1 MNDNALI
8 WQLLLQIIL
17 IALNAVFACA
27 EIAVISFN
35 DAKLEKLA
43 EQGDKRAVRLSKLT
57 SQPARF
63 LATIQVAITLAGFLG
78 SAFAADNFSDLLTE
92 NLSGLGLPI
101 AKSTLNTISVI
112 IITIILSYFT
122 LIFGELVPKRVAM
135 KKAESMALG
144 ISGTVSFISKLF
156 APIVWLLTV
165 STNALLRLFGIDP
178 NSEDDEVTE
187 EEIRMMV
194 DVGSEKGVIDEEE
207 KEIIQNVFEFDD
219 TTAGEIATH
228 RTDIALLWTDETM
241 EQWAETIHDARH
253 SRYPVCDESVDNV
266 VGVLN
271 AKDYFRLDDKSRENV
286 MANAV
291 KPAYF
296 VPEGVKA
303 DILFRRMKQRKSQF
317 AVVLDEHGGMNG
329 IITINDLVEQLVGEL
344 DDVEDDDKTVQEIVK
359 TDSGTW
365 KILGSAG
372 LEDVARAL
380 DVTLPVDEY
389 ETFGG
394 FVFGYLGTIPADGS
408 RLEIDA
414 CGLHIKVLEI
424 REHRMER
431 ALVCINESDENSE
444 NADDKN
450 N

>member
-1 MNDNALI
+1 MNDNALL

-35 DAKLEKLA
+35 DNKLARLA
-43 EQGDKRAVRLSKLT
+43 EQGDKRAVRLARLT

-78 SAFAADNFSDLLTE
+78 SAFAADNFSDMLTE
-92 NLSGLGLPI
+92 WLVGLGVSLP
-101 AKSTLNTISVI
+101 ASTLDTISVVL
-112 IITIILSYFT
+112 ITIILSYFT
-122 LIFGELVPKRVAM
+122 LVLGELVPKRVAM
-135 KKAESMALG
+135 RKAEALALG
-144 ISGTVSFISKLF
+144 MSGLISFISKLF
-156 APIVWLLTV
+156 APIVWLLTI
-165 STNALLRLFGIDP
+165 STNALLRLIGIDP
-178 NSEDDEVTE
+178 NADDEEVTE

-194 DVGSEKGVIDEEE
+194 DAGREKGVIDEEE
-207 KEIIQNVFEFDD
+207 TEIIQNVFEFDD
-219 TTAGEIATH
+219 ITAGELATH

-241 EQWAETIHDARH
+241 EQWAATIHESRH

-286 MANAV
+286 MEHAV

-303 DILFRRMKQRKSQF
+303 DVLFRSMKQSRTQF

-329 IITINDLVEQLVGEL
+329 IITINDLVEQLVGAL
-344 DDVEDDDKTVQEIVK
+344 DDVEDADETAQEIER

-365 KILGSAG
+365 NILGSAD
-372 LEDVARAL
+372 LEDVAQQLGAAL
-380 DVTLPVDEY
+380 PTDEY

-394 FVFGYLGTIPADGS
+394 FVFGVLGTIPDDGTQ
-408 RLEIDA
+408 LELDA
-414 CGLHIKVLEI
+414 CGLHIKVLEV

-431 ALVCINESDENSE
+431 AAVCLLATAKEE
-444 NADDKN
+444 A
-450 N
+450 

>member
-1 MNDNALI
+1 MNDNALL
-8 WQLLLQIIL
+8 WQLLLQVIL
-17 IALNAVFACA
+17 IALNAIFACA

-35 DAKLEKLA
+35 DNKLAKLA
-43 EQGDKRAVRLSKLT
+43 EQGDKRAVRLARLT

-78 SAFAADNFSDLLTE
+78 SAFAADNFSDMLTE
-92 NLSGLGLPI
+92 WLVGLGVSMP
-101 AKSTLNTISVI
+101 ASTLDTISVVL
-112 IITIILSYFT
+112 ITIILSYFT
-122 LIFGELVPKRVAM
+122 LVLGELVPKRVAM
-135 KKAESMALG
+135 RKAEALALG
-144 ISGTVSFISKLF
+144 MSGLISFISKLF
-156 APIVWLLTV
+156 APIVWLLTI
-165 STNALLRLFGIDP
+165 STNGLLRLMGIDP
-178 NSEDDEVTE
+178 NADDEEVTE

-194 DVGSEKGVIDEEE
+194 DAGREKGVIDEEE
-207 KEIIQNVFEFDD
+207 TEIIQNVFEFDD
-219 TTAGEIATH
+219 ITAGELATH

-241 EQWAETIHDARH
+241 EQWATTIHESRH

-286 MANAV
+286 MEHAV

-303 DILFRRMKQRKSQF
+303 DVLFRSMKQSRTQF

-329 IITINDLVEQLVGEL
+329 IITINDLVEQLVGAL
-344 DDVEDDDKTVQEIVK
+344 DDVEDADETAAEIER

-365 KILGSAG
+365 NILGGAD
-372 LEDVARAL
+372 LEDVAQQLGAAL
-380 DVTLPVDEY
+380 PTDEY

-394 FVFGYLGTIPADGS
+394 FVFGVLGTIPDDGS
-408 RLEIDA
+408 QLELDA
-414 CGLHIKVLEI
+414 CGLHIKVLEV

-431 ALVCINESDENSE
+431 AAVCLLTTAKEE
-444 NADDKN
+444 A
-450 N
+450 

>member
-1 MNDNALI
+1 MNDNALL
-8 WQLLLQIIL
+8 WQLLLQVIL

-35 DAKLEKLA
+35 DNKLAKLA
-43 EQGDKRAVRLSKLT
+43 EQGDKRAVRLARLT

-78 SAFAADNFSDLLTE
+78 SAFAADNFSDMLTE
-92 NLSGLGLPI
+92 WLVGLGVSMP
-101 AKSTLNTISVI
+101 ASTLDTISVVL
-112 IITIILSYFT
+112 ITIILSYFT
-122 LIFGELVPKRVAM
+122 LVLGELVPKRVAM
-135 KKAESMALG
+135 RKAEALALG
-144 ISGTVSFISKLF
+144 MSGLISFISKLF
-156 APIVWLLTV
+156 APIVWLLTI
-165 STNALLRLFGIDP
+165 STNGLLRLMGIDP
-178 NSEDDEVTE
+178 NADDEEVTE

-194 DVGSEKGVIDEEE
+194 DAGREKGVIDEEE
-207 KEIIQNVFEFDD
+207 TEIIQNVFEFDD
-219 TTAGEIATH
+219 ITAGELATH

-241 EQWAETIHDARH
+241 EQWATTIHESRH

-286 MANAV
+286 MEHAV

-303 DILFRRMKQRKSQF
+303 DVLFRSMKQSRTQF

-329 IITINDLVEQLVGEL
+329 IITINDLVEQLVGAL
-344 DDVEDDDKTVQEIVK
+344 DDVEDADETAAEIER

-365 KILGSAG
+365 NILGGAD
-372 LEDVARAL
+372 LEDVAQQLGA
-380 DVTLPVDEY
+380 VLPTDEY

-394 FVFGYLGTIPADGS
+394 FVFGVLGTIPDDGS
-408 RLEIDA
+408 QLELDA
-414 CGLHIKVLEI
+414 CGLHIKVLEV

-431 ALVCINESDENSE
+431 AAVCLLTTAKEE
-444 NADDKN
+444 A
-450 N
+450 

>member
-122 LIFGELVPKRVAM
+122 LIFGELVPKRIAM

-394 FVFGYLGTIPADGS
+394 FVFGYLGTIPADG
-408 RLEIDA
+408 RRT
-414 CGLHIKVLEI
+414 G
-424 REHRMER
+424 
-431 ALVCINESDENSE
+431 N
-444 NADDKN
+444 
-450 N
+450 